1 MNRPRK
7 RKLPDDVIVVTTY
20 TQLALYL
27 RKFAEGHLGLLLLL
41 GRPGTGKT
49 HHTKSALGALPSMGH
64 QGPTAP
70 SCEEEVLY
78 VEGHVQPFGLY
89 QKLWQFRDRTVVLD
103 DLDRLYA
110 DPNCVRILKP
120 LCSTQRAKTISW
132 ITHMT
137 RAGSEIPD
145 RFTTTSNVALI
156 ANEWRTLNA
165 NVRALEDRAIILHFA
180 PSNEE
185 VHRQVGEWFDDREV
199 YAFIAGWLEQVPVI
213 SMRHYD
219 KGRRLRAA
227 GFTDWRESLL
237 EMMVPDR
244 RVSLMARLQWDAA
257 LQNEGE
263 RVARFCAQTGCSRP
277 TYFRLK
283 RLLPALDPKPSEVYV
298 ARPVEPLTG
307 HASRVVSG

>member
-1 MNRPRK
+1 MNRPSR

-20 TQLALYL
+20 AQLAMYL
-27 RKFAEGHLGLLLLL
+27 RKFAEGHFGLLLLL

-49 HHTKSALGALPSMGH
+49 HHTRCALGALLGEGQSATGSA
-64 QGPTAP
+64 GDKEA
-70 SCEEEVLY
+70 LY

-110 DPNCVRILKP
+110 DPNCVRMLKP
-120 LCSTQRAKTISW
+120 LCNTQRAKTISW

-145 RFTTTSNVALI
+145 RFTTTSNVAMI

-165 NVRALEDRAIILHFA
+165 NVRALEERAIILHFA

-185 VHRQVGEWFDDREV
+185 VHHQVGHWFDDPIV
-199 YAFIAGWLEQVPVI
+199 YAFIADWLGQVPAI

-219 KGRRLRAA
+219 KGRRLRGA
-227 GFTDWRESLL
+227 GFSDWRESLL
-237 EMMVPDR
+237 EMMLPDR
-244 RVSLMARLQWDAA
+244 RLSLMARLQWDVA
-257 LQNEGE
+257 LDSECD
-263 RVARFCAQTGCSRP
+263 RVARFCQQTGCSRP

-283 RLLPALDPKPSEVYV
+283 NRLPTSNPKSPG
-298 ARPVEPLTG
+298 A
-307 HASRVVSG
+307 

>member
-1 MNRPRK
+1 VNRPKK

-20 TQLALYL
+20 AQLALYL

-49 HHTKSALGALPSMGH
+49 YHTKSALGALPDAA
-64 QGPTAP
+64 QAPTAP

-137 RAGSEIPD
+137 RAGSDIPD

-185 VHRQVGEWFDDREV
+185 VHRQVGEWFDDSDV
-199 YAFIAGWLEQVPVI
+199 YSFIADWLQHIPTI

-227 GFTDWRESLL
+227 GFADWRESLL

-257 LQNEGE
+257 LDNESE
-263 RVARFCAQTGCSRP
+263 RVTRFCAQTGCSRP
-277 TYFRLK
+277 TYYRLK
-283 RLLPALDPKPSEVYV
+283 RLLPALDTKPSEVC
-298 ARPVEPLTG
+298 ADRL
-307 HASRVVSG
+307 

>member
-1 MNRPRK
+1 MNRPSR
-7 RKLPDDVIVVTTY
+7 RKLPDDVIAVTTY
-20 TQLALYL
+20 AQLTLYL
-27 RKFAEGHLGLLLLL
+27 RKFAEGHFGLLLLL

-49 HHTKSALGALPSMGH
+49 HHIKSALDACPSVVC
-64 QGPTAP
+64 GPAAP
-70 SCEEEVLY
+70 PCGEKVLY

-89 QKLWQFRDRTVVLD
+89 QKLWRFRDRTVVLD

-110 DPNCVRILKP
+110 DPNCVRMLKP
-120 LCSTQRAKTISW
+120 LCSTQRVKTISW

-137 RAGSEIPD
+137 RAGSDIPD

-165 NVRALEDRAIILHFA
+165 NVRALEDRAIILHFV

-199 YAFIAGWLEQVPVI
+199 YAFIAGWLEQVPMI

-219 KGRRLRAA
+219 KGRRLRNA
-227 GFTDWRESLL
+227 GFLDWRESLL

-244 RVSLMARLQWDAA
+244 RISLMARLQWDAA
-257 LQNEGE
+257 LENECD
-263 RVARFCAQTGCSRP
+263 RVARFCEQTGCSRP

-283 RLLPALDPKPSEVYV
+283 RLLPTLDSKPSQ
-298 ARPVEPLTG
+298 A
-307 HASRVVSG
+307 